1 MRKEENVN
9 LMAYFKSI
17 AKYFT
22 LLVGLAIN
30 TPVLPEEFRRQ
41 DIVAFL
47 IMCVSC
53 CHVIW

>member
-1 MRKEENVN
+1 
-9 LMAYFKSI
+9 MAYFKSI